1 MSPSTTLQPLDPG
14 LRDQVCKVPL
24 QGSSAYIST
33 VVTSSVLV
41 LEALSV
47 LELLVVEAGNVV
59 DVALVGVGDIAA
71 ALSLFKIFIL
81 VIPCQL
87 YKTNY
92 KKSLTFGYYYYS
104 GHSGCPPPLLQ
115 RPLQ

>member
-71 ALSLFKIFIL
+71 ALSLFRIFIL
-81 VIPCQL
+81 VIPLSVIQDE
-87 YKTNY
+87 
-92 KKSLTFGYYYYS
+92 S
-104 GHSGCPPPLLQ
+104 
-115 RPLQ
+115 